1 MHSAGGPPV
10 RDYPLVPDV
19 VASIPIRG
27 ITPTHS
33 TNCQGFMFSWNSF
46 HVFVPHGNFVSAVTS
61 SGEIG
66 CRLTAVTRSI
76 NSRKSPR
83 PREVAGGYIDRD
95 GAILA
100 SLTLKT
106 LRSPEP

>member
-1 MHSAGGPPV
+1 MCLCLMDISSLQSHLLV
-10 RDYPLVPDV
+10 R
-19 VASIPIRG
+19 
-27 ITPTHS
+27 
-33 TNCQGFMFSWNSF
+33 
-46 HVFVPHGNFVSAVTS
+46 
-61 SGEIG
+61 SGA
-66 CRLTAVTRSI
+66 RLTAVTESI

-100 SLTLKT
+100 SLTLKM

>member
-1 MHSAGGPPV
+1 MCSC
-10 RDYPLVPDV
+10 LMEI
-19 VASIPIRG
+19 S
-27 ITPTHS
+27 
-33 TNCQGFMFSWNSF
+33 
-46 HVFVPHGNFVSAVTS
+46 SAVTS